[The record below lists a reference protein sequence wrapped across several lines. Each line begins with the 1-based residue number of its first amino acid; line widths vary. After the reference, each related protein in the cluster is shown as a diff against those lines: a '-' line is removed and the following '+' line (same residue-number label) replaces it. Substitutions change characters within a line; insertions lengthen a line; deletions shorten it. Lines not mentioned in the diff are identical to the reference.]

1 MPRPKLKLIRGDLS
15 NPDVDQALAVFF
27 SQVLPLLPDDDQLS
41 SKAHELLLA
50 SLIADYAIRNPDL
63 GIFKDE
69 AEEALRPLLKLA
81 MALIPH
87 TIIPE

>member
-15 NPDVDQALAVFF
+15 NPDVDQALDAFYVY
-27 SQVLPLLPDDDQLS
+27 VLPLMPEDEKLFH
-41 SKAHELLLA
+41 KAHELLLA
-50 SLIADYAIRNPDL
+50 SLIADYVIRNPDL

-69 AEEALRPLLKLA
+69 VEVALRLLLKLA

-87 TIIPE
+87 TIIPD

>member
-1 MPRPKLKLIRGDLS
+1 MPRAKLKLIRGELS
-15 NPDVDQALAVFF
+15 NPDVDQALAVFY
-27 SQVLPLLPDDDQLS
+27 SQVLPLLPDDDQLF
-41 SKAHELLLA
+41 SKPHELLLA
-50 SLIADYAIRNPDL
+50 SLIADYVIRNPDF

-69 AEEALRPLLKLA
+69 VEESLWPLLKLA